1 MQPST
6 QVVIQAPPEKLR
18 RLAEL
23 KRLESEIVLRQLIDA
38 ARAERQ
44 AWLDTARPEQLPPNE
59 TDWSYWLYL
68 AGRGAGKTRSC
79 AEWLADKAITNP
91 GTRHAIVAKTFSDGR
106 DTCVEGESGILGVL
120 NRYDMVGNWN
130 RSHGGL
136 WLKNGSQ
143 IQVYSA
149 EEPDRLRGPQN
160 HYAWADELAA
170 WKYAE
175 TWDQLNFGLR
185 LGQHPQAVIATTP
198 RPTKLVKGILN
209 DPITVVSRGSTYD
222 NLGNLAPSYATKIL
236 SKYEGTRLGRQ
247 ELYGEILDDVEGAL
261 WTNALIE
268 ETRVK
273 EAPEITRIVVAIDPA
288 VTTGEDSDSTGI
300 IGVGKGVDGHAYVL
314 HDRTTRDTPAAWAR
328 RAIQL
333 WHDMGEIGPIV
344 GEANQGGDLIEAT
357 IRAIEPNVPYRKIN
371 AKQGK
376 RLRAEPIAALFEQ
389 GRVHLVGTFPELED
403 EMTGWLPDSGYSP
416 DRLDAMVHAIAQ
428 LKLAIGSNADAFF
441 ESMFIDCPACQAQ
454 TRSDLPLCETCHT
467 PIGAAS

>member
-1 MQPST
+1 MPSNSQPLT
-6 QVVIQAPPEKLR
+6 PAQVAAASRVLWTHQQARE
-18 RLAEL
+18 
-23 KRLESEIVLRQLIDA
+23 
-38 ARAERQ
+38 
-44 AWLDTARPEQLPPNE
+44 TQLPPDG
-59 TDWSYWLYL
+59 DWLVWLIL
-68 AGRGAGKTRSC
+68 SGRGWGKTRTG
-79 AEWLADKAITNP
+79 AEWLAYQAVRNP
-91 GTRHAIVAKTFSDGR
+91 GTRWAVIAPTYSDAR
-106 DTCVEGESGILGVL
+106 DTCVEGDSGLLTIL
-120 NRYDMVGNWN
+120 NRYRMVKNWN
-130 RSHGGL
+130 RSLGEL
-136 WLKNGSQ
+136 VLVNESRIKLF
-143 IQVYSA
+143 SA
-149 EEPDRLRGPQN
+149 EEPERLRGPQ
-160 HYAWADELAA
+160 HHGAWCDELAA
-170 WKYAE
+170 WVRPE
-175 TWDQLNFGLR
+175 TWDQLQFGLR
-185 LGQHPQAVIATTP
+185 LGATPKVVVTTTP
-198 RPTKLVKGILN
+198 KPTPLIRQLTARANVHV
-209 DPITVVSRGSTYD
+209 TRGSTFD
-222 NLGNLAPSYATKIL
+222 NARNLSPAAL
-236 SKYEGTRLGRQ
+236 LQLRDRYEGTRLGRQ

>member
-1 MQPST
+1 MLT
-6 QVVIQAPPEKLR
+6 I
-18 RLAEL
+18 
-23 KRLESEIVLRQLIDA
+23 
-38 ARAERQ
+38 
-44 AWLDTARPEQLPPNE
+44 
-59 TDWSYWLYL
+59 
-68 AGRGAGKTRSC
+68 
-79 AEWLADKAITNP
+79 
-91 GTRHAIVAKTFSDGR
+91 
-106 DTCVEGESGILGVL
+106 L
-120 NRYDMVGNWN
+120 NRYRMVKNWN
-130 RSHGGL
+130 RSLGEL
-136 WLKNGSQ
+136 VLVNESRIKLF
-143 IQVYSA
+143 SA
-149 EEPDRLRGPQN
+149 EEPERLRGPQ
-160 HYAWADELAA
+160 HHGAWCDELAA
-170 WKYAE
+170 WVRPE
-175 TWDQLNFGLR
+175 TWDQLQFGLR
-185 LGQHPQAVIATTP
+185 LGATPKVVVTTTP
-198 RPTKLVKGILN
+198 KPTPLIRQLTARANVHV
-209 DPITVVSRGSTYD
+209 TRGSTFD
-222 NLGNLAPSYATKIL
+222 NARNLSPAAL
-236 SKYEGTRLGRQ
+236 LQLRDRYEGTRMGRQ

>member
-1 MQPST
+1 
-6 QVVIQAPPEKLR
+6 
-18 RLAEL
+18 
-23 KRLESEIVLRQLIDA
+23 
-38 ARAERQ
+38 
-44 AWLDTARPEQLPPNE
+44 
-59 TDWSYWLYL
+59 
-68 AGRGAGKTRSC
+68 
-79 AEWLADKAITNP
+79 
-91 GTRHAIVAKTFSDGR
+91 
-106 DTCVEGESGILGVL
+106 
-120 NRYDMVGNWN
+120 MVKNWN
-130 RSHGGL
+130 RSLGEL
-136 WLKNGSQ
+136 VLVNESRIKLF
-143 IQVYSA
+143 SA
-149 EEPDRLRGPQN
+149 EEPERLRGPQ
-160 HYAWADELAA
+160 HHGAWCDELAA
-170 WKYAE
+170 WVRPE
-175 TWDQLNFGLR
+175 TWDQLQFGLR
-185 LGQHPQAVIATTP
+185 LGATPKVVVTTTP
-198 RPTKLVKGILN
+198 KPTPLIRQLTARENVHV
-209 DPITVVSRGSTYD
+209 TRGSTFD
-222 NLGNLAPSYATKIL
+222 NARNLSPAAL
-236 SKYEGTRLGRQ
+236 LQLRDRYEGTRMGRQ

-454 TRSDLPLCETCHT
+454 TRSDLPLCETCQT